1 MLTAIHFLPSLLMGI
16 IGTNTDIFDRADME
30 YLLGTFRVR
39 MATVNYNLLPKVGSS
54 TPSQEGDNSTKE
66 IVRIA
71 KQL

>member
-54 TPSQEGDNSTKE
+54 TPS
-66 IVRIA
+66 
-71 KQL
+71 